1 MEILSYV
8 LEGGLAHKD
17 SMGTGSVIR
26 PGEIQMMRAGT
37 GVTHSEYNASKTEPV
52 HFLQIWI
59 VPDQRGLAPAY
70 GQKPIDREAARRGF
84 VLLASHDGREASLQ
98 ISQDVA
104 LWLTLLEN
112 GDRRE
117 LALASGR
124 HAWVHVARGTVD
136 LNGDSLA
143 EGDGAAVSGPGAVR
157 LAGKASAEVL
167 VFDLA

>member
-1 MEILSYV
+1 
-8 LEGGLAHKD
+8 
-17 SMGTGSVIR
+17 
-26 PGEIQMMRAGT
+26 
-37 GVTHSEYNASKTEPV
+37 V

-70 GQKPIDREAARRGF
+70 GQKPIDGDAARRGF
-84 VLLASHDGREASLQ
+84 VLLASSDGREASLQ

-117 LALASGR
+117 LALAPGR
-124 HAWVHVARGTVD
+124 HAWVHVARGAVE
-136 LNGDSLA
+136 LSGDRLA

-157 LAGKASAEVL
+157 LAGQGPAEVL